1 MFLARGP
8 ETNQHRHTQTEI
20 SKVNSA
26 TCTSSHTEKKLTKS
40 SLLPIEKCSCNAK
53 LYFYQGRNIY
63 RYLTICV
70 LLS

>member
-26 TCTSSHTEKKLTKS
+26 TCTSSHTQKKLTKS
-40 SLLPIEKCSCNAK
+40 N
-53 LYFYQGRNIY
+53 
-63 RYLTICV
+63 
-70 LLS
+70 